1 MKRTCFKKLP
11 PVLAIQLK
19 RFDYDWE
26 RETPIKFNDYFEFPR
41 ELDMEPYTVQGLAK
55 AEGTTV
61 TEENLTDNDG
71 TRYKLVGI
79 IVHKGQANGGHYYSF
94 IQQKDESD
102 PINHSNWYIFD
113 DTDVSECKM
122 DDDEELRS
130 QCFGGDQPSS
140 SFDQPP
146 MKR

>member
-1 MKRTCFKKLP
+1 
-11 PVLAIQLK
+11 
-19 RFDYDWE
+19 
-26 RETPIKFNDYFEFPR
+26 
-41 ELDMEPYTVQGLAK
+41 MESYTVQGLAK

-61 TEENLTDNDG
+61 TEENLTDNEG
-71 TRYKLVGI
+71 THYKLVGI

>member
-1 MKRTCFKKLP
+1 
-11 PVLAIQLK
+11 
-19 RFDYDWE
+19 
-26 RETPIKFNDYFEFPR
+26 
-41 ELDMEPYTVQGLAK
+41 MEPYTVQDLAK
-55 AEGTTV
+55 VDGTTV
-61 TEENLTDNDG
+61 SEENTTENDG

-102 PINHSNWYIFD
+102 HSNWYIFD

-130 QCFGGDQPSS
+130 QCFGGDNPPSL
-140 SFDQPP
+140 FDQPM
-146 MKR
+146 MKRYASSLSHFDYFFFLR

>member
-1 MKRTCFKKLP
+1 MCFKKLP

-41 ELDMEPYTVQGLAK
+41 ELNMEPYTVQGLAK

-94 IQQKDESD
+94 IQQK
-102 PINHSNWYIFD
+102 
-113 DTDVSECKM
+113 
-122 DDDEELRS
+122 
-130 QCFGGDQPSS
+130 
-140 SFDQPP
+140 
-146 MKR
+146 